1 MFECGIGPYI
11 NLTYIVKILETFV
24 IKYPKLKTMLNY
36 QSSFTEF
43 GTCWQLSYIILI
55 GFLDFSQLLVGAVLA
70 APEPV

>member
-36 QSSFTEF
+36 QSKKVKKK
-43 GTCWQLSYIILI
+43 GK
-55 GFLDFSQLLVGAVLA
+55 GG
-70 APEPV
+70 